1 MQTKQH
7 RSQGWLLV
15 FIGGLFPLLLV
26 LGTQFHLP
34 ERLLVPLLVVIALV
48 FASMAVWM
56 RANAHATGEE
66 WWQDDSCSGWRG
78 Y

>member
-1 MQTKQH
+1 MQVKQ
-7 RSQGWLLV
+7 RKSQGWLLV

-26 LGTQFHLP
+26 LGTQFHMP
-34 ERLLVPLLVVIALV
+34 ERFLIPLLVAIALV
-48 FASMAVWM
+48 FASMSVWM
-56 RANAHATGEE
+56 RANAQATGDE

>member
-7 RSQGWLLV
+7 QSQGWLLV

-34 ERLLVPLLVVIALV
+34 ELLLVPLLVVIALV